1 MQAASWRCHTEGEG
15 RQLQHQLIRY
25 IFPSTHWH
33 LQTCSCTQ
41 LVTFLCYLHFR
52 TPPDRSGHPSLSCL
66 FSKGRDSTPKFTT
79 GLTVAGRRM
88 LQGQL
93 WIPALPGQLL
103 VLLSSWEGLWPCLP
117 CQGEAELTAPHP
129 GCQHHSSSSAGITT
143 AADTAA
149 GSLGE
154 ESLAH
159 LETAATSLLGLL

>member
-52 TPPDRSGHPSLSCL
+52 TPPDRSGHSSLSCL
-66 FSKGRDSTPKFTT
+66 FSKGRDSTAKFAT

-88 LQGQL
+88 LQVSCGSQFSL
-93 WIPALPGQLL
+93 GSCWCFCPAGKGSGPVSPAKVRQ
-103 VLLSSWEGLWPCLP
+103 
-117 CQGEAELTAPHP
+117 LTAPPHP

-149 GSLGE
+149 GSLCE